1 MSSALL
7 LHAYPD
13 LVSQVKAM
21 EADGYAYPGPLCPAH
36 DYAEVP
42 ARFSTVFSLMRRSW
56 PLPRPV
62 NGGCWVTISPVI
74 TINLCF
80 RGH

>member
-7 LHAYPD
+7 FHAYPD

-21 EADGYAYPGPLCPAH
+21 EADGFAYPGPLCPAH

-42 ARFSTVFSLMRRSW
+42 ALS
-56 PLPRPV
+56 
-62 NGGCWVTISPVI
+62 
-74 TINLCF
+74 
-80 RGH
+80 